1 MDDSQPLGAED
12 LIEGGAELGVSIS
25 EQELDLQ
32 SPILQPP
39 RQVPCML
46 GHPGAGRVA
55 GTARQ
60 VNAPAADL
68 DKEEDVEPG
77 QPDCVHGEEVAG
89 QDLIGVLVH
98 ELAPGPL
105 TSTRGGRQTVAAEH
119 FADGPVGA
127 AMAQLAQLALD
138 APVTPA
144 RVLLGQLHDE
154 VMQLAVEDRSLAARP
169 APVSGPPAADQLP
182 MPAQQRLRAGQQ

>member
-1 MDDSQPLGAED
+1 MILRHWPPVGQVDDSQPLRLED
-12 LIEGGAELGVSIS
+12 LVEGGTELGVPIS
-25 EQELDLQ
+25 EQQLDLQ

-138 APVTPA
+138 AA
-144 RVLLGQLHDE
+144 
-154 VMQLAVEDRSLAARP
+154 
-169 APVSGPPAADQLP
+169 APVALIWTTALHWTCC
-182 MPAQQRLRAGQQ
+182 